1 MTTRVGAGRWFA
13 LRRVCSA
20 GDALGALCGA
30 MRVAHTGVARV
41 GMVAVG
47 RVVQNASGFR
57 RVWAAPH
64 RDDPK
69 SV

>member
-1 MTTRVGAGRWFA
+1 MTRVCARRWFA

-20 GDALGALCGA
+20 RGALERLCGA
-30 MRVAHTGVARV
+30 MRVVYTGVARV
-41 GMVAVG
+41 GMAAVG

-57 RVWAAPH
+57 RVWAAQ
-64 RDDPK
+64 RRGDPK